1 MERSSSKMLST
12 AKNDI
17 EIPRQARNDTFD
29 CFVKNVNNAVNS
41 YNLNVF
47 LHTTV
52 NNHTTIIALKKLENL
67 LKLSYRAY
75 SMLFKAFFKGV
86 RRPQKR
92 LLVKPFGRELSA
104 DRKRLATR
112 LALAPASLAESR
124 RARQALLDSTHRKR
138 NGRNTSQIRR
148 YRINIREI
156 HLERVIAFLAEA
168 EGRSDERLDSF
179 IPEYILWYMQTTVMF
194 KTDKKRKEAVQRI
207 AREMGLSFST
217 VMNEYM
223 REFIEK
229 QEITF
234 RTFIKHDDHQ
244 WEGTHRRLQSMS
256 KNKQSQGSA

>member
-1 MERSSSKMLST
+1 MLST

-67 LKLSYRAY
+67 LKLSYQAY

-124 RARQALLDSTHRKR
+124 RARQALLDSPHRKR
-138 NGRNTSQIRR
+138 NCRNTSQIRR
-148 YRINIREI
+148 HRINIGEI
-156 HLERVIAFLAEA
+156 HLERIIALFTEA
-168 EGRSDERLDSF
+168 EGWLRSGRRENQVYLFEGFFKIFPDERPHFLGLEIIRVVIPGGKRVRPQHNTPLD
-179 IPEYILWYMQTTVMF
+179 
-194 KTDKKRKEAVQRI
+194 
-207 AREMGLSFST
+207 
-217 VMNEYM
+217 
-223 REFIEK
+223 
-229 QEITF
+229 F
-234 RTFIKHDDHQ
+234 RTKPDPPRIKIC
-244 WEGTHRRLQSMS
+244 LQKAVRMS
-256 KNKQSQGSA
+256 ESIFDIIDAHAIFDP